1 MIKNEGNEIGKKYCD
16 FLKGEIT
23 EIEKSFEETLKDS
36 FEFYGGYTDSYD
48 LEVSNLQEERKSSL
62 LWWFITATERGVS
75 EENLKEVF
83 GEDYQDL
90 LVSSSF

>member
-1 MIKNEGNEIGKKYCD
+1 MKGTKSEKKYCD

>member
-1 MIKNEGNEIGKKYCD
+1 MKGTEQEKKFFD
-16 FLKGEIT
+16 FLKGEIKKI
-23 EIEKSFEETLKDS
+23 EIEFEENRKDS
-36 FEFYGGYTDSYD
+36 FEFNGGYTGSHD
-48 LEVSNLQEERKSSL
+48 LEVSNLLEERKNSL

-90 LVSSSF
+90 LVSSPL

>member
-1 MIKNEGNEIGKKYCD
+1 MKGTEQEKKFCD
-16 FLKGEIT
+16 FLKGEIKKI
-23 EIEKSFEETLKDS
+23 EIEFEENRKDS
-36 FEFYGGYTDSYD
+36 FEFNGGYTDSHD
-48 LEVSNLQEERKSSL
+48 LEVSNLQEERKNSL